1 VASQGTAEQIA
12 SFHATGI
19 LPTPLIQMAQWGII
33 MSGLVSIAAGFL
45 VRYSGKN
52 AVEKLLPATI
62 TGSISMII
70 GLTLAGNALTDAAPS
85 AAATGIL
92 SSSWVWVVSLVTLLS
107 TILFSRYLKGFLG
120 QLPLLL
126 GAGVGCI
133 TAGHH
138 LLHRRRQHVPRN
150 AGGST
155 RCFLS
160 THRRMVRS
168 TGLLNAETELGSR
181 HRHHAD
187 RDCDHPGIHCA
198 YLSRLT
204 FTSMSLP
211 RKRSPRKV

>member
-1 VASQGTAEQIA
+1 MKLQIA
-12 SFHATGI
+12 IDTADMEKVLGMVEKIHDVIDIVEVGTPVIMQNEKVHFVSH
-19 LPTPLIQMAQWGII
+19 PDDDHTPLDYERLVKAAKESQVALEVNNSSLLKPDQRLNCVENYQV

-126 GAGVGCI
+126 GAGVGCLMAAI
-133 TAGHH
+133 LYFTGIGNMI
-138 LLHRRRQHVPRN
+138 V
-150 AGGST
+150 
-155 RCFLS
+155 LS
-160 THRRMVRS
+160 CSCVM
-168 TGLLNAETELGSR
+168 
-181 HRHHAD
+181 
-187 RDCDHPGIHCA
+187 
-198 YLSRLT
+198 Y
-204 FTSMSLP
+204 
-211 RKRSPRKV
+211 